1 MRYGSM
7 VLGPLLCLLIY
18 LSMPTSYQAAD
29 GSLATFSSAGR
40 ACLGVLVWMA
50 IWWCCE
56 TVPIAVTSML
66 PMVLFPLFQVCK
78 PAAAMAPYASDT
90 IFLFMGAFVL
100 AAGVTKWGLDRRI
113 ALFVMSCIG
122 ATPRKMVLGMMGTSA
137 VLSAFMSNT
146 ACAAMMV
153 PVAIALIN
161 LVHSTNDSADPEAPK
176 RERRF
181 TLCILLG
188 LAYACSI
195 GGMATLIGSPPNGIY
210 MRFMEQTYG
219 TTISIVEWMKVGA
232 PVAVV
237 MFFVAY
243 FFLAFVMFRDMG
255 GEIKGGRQWV
265 KAELRKLGKMSSGEV
280 AIGICFLVAAFL
292 WFAGGSLRGIDY
304 DGYRPFRYM
313 TDAVIAMGMAVV
325 SFMIP
330 ADNKGNTVMDWE
342 TANRE
347 ISWDVLLLFGG
358 GLSLASAIQSTG
370 VAQLIGA
377 QVTVFTGASFPVVLL
392 GVVGLVTFATG
403 VTSNTALAAM
413 MMPLLAA
420 VCEALHL
427 PAQPVLL
434 GTALAASAA
443 FILPISTPP
452 NAIVFGTGKLKIV
465 DMLRAGF
472 IINVIAIFVI
482 GGVILVMM

>member
-7 VLGPLLCLLIY
+7 ILGPLLCFLIFI
-18 LSMPTSYQAAD
+18 SMPSTYQAAD
-29 GSLATFSSAGR
+29 GSIATFSSAGR

-113 ALFVMSCIG
+113 ALVVMNCIG
-122 ATPRKMVLGMMGTSA
+122 ATPRKIVFGMMA
-137 VLSAFMSNT
+137 VSGCLSAFMSNT

-161 LVHSTNDSADPEAPK
+161 LVHSTTEEGDELAAA

-219 TTISIVEWMKVGA
+219 VTISIVEWMKVGA

-237 MFFVAY
+237 MFVVAY

-255 GEIKGGRQWV
+255 GEIKGGKQWV
-265 KAELRKLGKMSSGEV
+265 KGELDKLGRMSRGEI
-280 AIGICFLVAAFL
+280 AIGLCFLMAAVL
-292 WFAGGSLRGIDY
+292 WFSGGTLRSLVID
-304 DGYRPFRYM
+304 GVRPLRFM
-313 TDAVIAMGMAVV
+313 NDAVIAMGMAVI

-330 ADNKGNTVMDWE
+330 VDDKGETVMDWK
-342 TANRE
+342 TANSE

-377 QVTVFTGASFPVVLL
+377 QVSIFAGSPFPIILF
-392 GVVGLVTFATG
+392 GVTTIVTFATG

-420 VCEALHL
+420 VCQALNL
-427 PAQPVLL
+427 PAQPVLMA
-434 GTALAASAA
+434 TALAASAA

-452 NAIVFGTGKLKIV
+452 NAIVFGTGKLRII

-472 IINVIAIFVI
+472 VINIVAIFVI
-482 GGVILVMM
+482 GGMILIMM